1 MGSSMQKPRGLRILP
16 LSLCIL
22 IWAAG
27 CSHANFNLGGGG
39 GGQTAPMLLTFHDT
53 PPTGITVTSFEVTV
67 TGAVLQPGNV
77 SLLSAPQT
85 IELTQLQTSSTFLSK
100 TTVPLGTYTSLAITY
115 ASPQYTFLNDSGV
128 QVTAGGQP
136 CAAGASCV
144 VASPTTSKLT
154 LTLSAPAFPS
164 VPVTST
170 STQTLLEV
178 DVNLNNI
185 IQPDFSLNFGPSVP
199 APGGSGAVTVTQS
212 GVAASVIGTMN
223 VIGQVGTV
231 SATQIQL
238 TPSTG
243 QPPLTIAVNSN
254 TLFEF
259 ARASCTNNDFT
270 CVATG
275 QIVGANINILGDGTL
290 QAMEIDFDDASTTQQ
305 VSGTI
310 VTENNSPP
318 TSFQMIVHNTIPPVA
333 GLTPGTPVTV
343 NIANNASFVINNG
356 SFVLPTGMS
365 FATTSDLLVGQ
376 EVEARVASG
385 TSISNGAFTTDRL
398 ALEQT
403 QFPAAISS
411 INPGNL
417 SFFVNNLSPIF
428 TQAPSGS
435 ITQIQVFTSTSSPSQ
450 TQFQTLPTG
459 TFADLTTAPPNN
471 IVFVGGFLF
480 NTIGATGSPSVAV
493 EVVRMPIP
501 GT

>member
-1 MGSSMQKPRGLRILP
+1 MGSSMKPRGLRILP

-27 CSHANFNLGGGG
+27 CSHATFNTGG
-39 GGQTAPMLLTFHDT
+39 GGQTAPMFLTFHDT
-53 PPTGITVTSFEVTV
+53 PAAGITVTSFEVTV

-85 IELTQLQTSSTFLSK
+85 IELTQLQTNSAFLSK
-100 TTVPLGTYTSLAITY
+100 TSVPLGTYTSLTVTY
-115 ASPQYTFLNDSGV
+115 ASPHYTFLNNSGV
-128 QVTAGGQP
+128 QVTAGGQT

-144 VASPTTSKLT
+144 VTSPTASPLT

-164 VPVTST
+164 VPVTTT

-185 IQPDFSLNFGPSVP
+185 IQTNFSLNFGPS
-199 APGGSGAVTVTQS
+199 ASGGSGAVTVTQS

-223 VIGQVGTV
+223 VTGQVGTV
-231 SATQIQL
+231 GATQIQL

-290 QAMEIDFDDASTTQQ
+290 QAVEIDFDDASGTQQ

-333 GLTPGTPVTV
+333 NLPPGTPVTV
-343 NIANNASFVINNG
+343 NIGGTASFVINNG
-356 SFVLPTGMS
+356 SFVLPTGVS
-365 FATTSDLLVGQ
+365 FASTADVIVGQ

-385 TSISNGAFTTDRL
+385 TSISNGAFTADRL
-398 ALEQT
+398 ALAQT
-403 QFPAAISS
+403 QLEANVSS
-411 INPGNL
+411 ISPQAQPFP
-417 SFFVNNLSPIF
+417 FFVFNPLPPLF
-428 TQAPSGS
+428 TQASVGPATQLQVDITGAGQSGG
-435 ITQIQVFTSTSSPSQ
+435 TS
-450 TQFQTLPTG
+450 FQ
-459 TFADLTTAPPNN
+459 DLTPLNISGLTQGQSVTA
-471 IVFVGGFLF
+471 GGFLF
-480 NTIGATGSPSVAV
+480 NTTGTVGSPTIVATTV
-493 EVVRMPIP
+493 RGVVP